1 MNKIFTPNFLQGFKK
16 IFLVAA
22 FAFAITANQA
32 YTTADTDTNNLN
44 NLQVKTVKCYP
55 NPAVS
60 FVNFEFSSNVITK
73 NYSLLVYS
81 FTGKK
86 MYETNIS
93 NLKITLSLTNDFY
106 RGIYVYQLRDKAGRV
121 LETGKFQVTK

>member
-1 MNKIFTPNFLQGFKK
+1 MNRTFTQKILQGFKK
-16 IFLVAA
+16 VILIAV

-32 YTTADTDTNNLN
+32 YTTDKSYNPAE
-44 NLQVKTVKCYP
+44 LQVKTVKCYP

-60 FVNFEFSSNVITK
+60 FVNFEFSSDVVSK
-73 NYSLLVYS
+73 NCSLQVYS

-86 MYETNIS
+86 MYEANIS
-93 NLKITLSLTNDFY
+93 NVKITLSLTNDFY
-106 RGIYVYQLRDKAGRV
+106 RGIYVYQLRDKSGRI